1 MEDRDREVL
10 LERIGGATLR
20 EIGEA
25 HDLTAEG
32 VRLVVVR
39 EGRKHID
46 QIVRAAREHIDQIVL
61 SAWVAQKEGT
71 LLALAVPAWADQDLA
86 AEYFAWVAGELKQR
100 DDVNVRLRYRPTP
113 DGSFVFA
120 IEDLDFNPKVA
131 S

>member
-20 EIGEA
+20 EIGER

-39 EGRKHID
+39 
-46 QIVRAAREHIDQIVL
+46 AAREHIDQIVL
-61 SAWVAQKEGT
+61 DMWVAQKEDK

-100 DDVNVRLRYRPTP
+100 DEVDVRLRYRPTP
-113 DGSFVFA
+113 DGSFVFV